1 MKNIILI
8 GLPGSGKGNQSKKIS
23 EELGL
28 EHISTGDL
36 IREEQTKGSAIGDL
50 ATRLADQGNF
60 LPDEI
65 VTTLVKQKIID
76 SKNNIGFVFDGY
88 PRNVDQAKSLDEFL
102 YNRRTPI
109 KHLVNIVVSDETVK
123 NRILERDKI
132 ENRPDDKVEIIPII
146 INNYKNKTAPIIDYF
161 RNRKSII
168 EINGEKTENEVFEDI
183 KKAASLNN
191 SLGTVSLPLL

>member
-8 GLPGSGKGNQSKKIS
+8 GLPGSGKGTQSKKIS
-23 EELGL
+23 KELGL

-60 LPDEI
+60 LPDDI

-109 KHLVNIVVSDETVK
+109 KHLVNIVVTDETVK
-123 NRILERDKI
+123 NRISERQEK
-132 ENRPDDKVEIIPII
+132 ENRPDDKIEIIPFRIS
-146 INNYKNKTAPIIDYF
+146 NYKNKTEPIIDYF

-168 EINGEKTENEVFEDI
+168 EINGEKAEDEVFEDI
-183 KKAASLNN
+183 KKAIF
-191 SLGTVSLPLL
+191 